1 MSIRLTRPRAVR
13 PGDRLAIVA
22 PASPFDRGEF
32 DAGIE
37 EVRRLGFEPVF
48 DERVFA
54 RRGFVAGAPGL
65 RARAL
70 REALTDPS
78 IAGVL
83 CVRGGYGSVQVL
95 PWLDPREIAAARKP
109 IVGYSDITSLLVFI
123 TGHAGLV
130 AFHGPTVAGRLGRG
144 ERGYD
149 RATFLAALCK
159 ATPMGEVG
167 SRSLRTVKPGEAAG
181 PLFGGTLTQLLASLA
196 TPFAFD
202 PPDEHVLFLDEVNE
216 RPYRLDRMLVQLRL
230 SGLLARASA
239 VIFGELPGCDE
250 PGGTPTAWSV
260 IEDALADF
268 AGPIVT
274 GLPSGHTTGAALT
287 LPLGVQTR
295 VVADDHPRVV
305 IEEAAV
311 EP

>member
-1 MSIRLTRPRAVR
+1 
-13 PGDRLAIVA
+13 
-22 PASPFDRGEF
+22 
-32 DAGIE
+32 
-37 EVRRLGFEPVF
+37 VF

-54 RRGFVAGAPGL
+54 RRGFVAGPPAV
-65 RARAL
+65 RAQAL
-70 REALTDPS
+70 RDALADPS

-95 PWLDPREIAAARKP
+95 PLLDAGEIAAARKP
-109 IVGYSDITSLLVFI
+109 IVGYSDITSLLVFV
-123 TGHAGLV
+123 TGRAGLV

-144 ERGYD
+144 GLGYD
-149 RATFLAALCK
+149 RATFLAALCQ
-159 ATPMGEVG
+159 AVPMGEVG
-167 SRSLRTVKPGEAAG
+167 SGSLRTVRPGEAAG
-181 PLFGGTLTQLLASLA
+181 PLLGGTLTQLLASLA

-202 PPDEHVLFLDEVNE
+202 PPAGHVLFLDEVNE

-239 VIFGELPGCDE
+239 VVFGELPGCDE
-250 PGGTPTAWSV
+250 PGGAPTAWSV
-260 IEDALADF
+260 VEDALADF
-268 AGPIVT
+268 PGPVVT

-287 LPLGVQTR
+287 LPLGVRAR
-295 VVADDHPRVV
+295 VAAGGHAHLV

>member
-1 MSIRLTRPRAVR
+1 MSLTRPRALR
-13 PGDRLAIVA
+13 SGDRLAIVA

-54 RRGFVAGAPGL
+54 RRGFVAGDPGL
-65 RARAL
+65 RAQVL
-70 REALTDPS
+70 REALADPS

-95 PWLDPREIAAARKP
+95 PLLDAAQVAAARKP
-109 IVGYSDITSLLVFI
+109 IVGYSDLTSLLVFV
-123 TGHAGLV
+123 TGQAGLV

-149 RATFLAALCK
+149 RATFLAALSG
-159 ATPMGEVG
+159 AAPIGEVG
-167 SRSLRTVKPGEAAG
+167 GSALSTVRPGEAAG

-202 PPDEHVLFLDEVNE
+202 PPPGYVLFLDEVNE

-230 SGLLARASA
+230 AGLLARASA
-239 VIFGELPGCDE
+239 VVFGELPGCDE
-250 PGGTPTAWSV
+250 PGGSPTA
-260 IEDALADF
+260 ADVVRDVLGDF
-268 AGPIVT
+268 RGPVAM
-274 GLPSGHTTGAALT
+274 GLPSGHTNGRALT
-287 LPLGVQTR
+287 LPLGVTCTVR
-295 VVADDHPRVV
+295 ASTEAHLV

>member
-1 MSIRLTRPRAVR
+1 MPLTRPRALR
-13 PGDRLAIVA
+13 SGDRLAIVA

-32 DAGIE
+32 DAGVE

-54 RRGFVAGAPGL
+54 RRGFVAGDPGL
-65 RARAL
+65 RAQVL
-70 REALTDPS
+70 REALADPS

-83 CVRGGYGSVQVL
+83 CVRGGYGSVHVL
-95 PWLDPREIAAARKP
+95 PLLDAAQVAAARKP
-109 IVGYSDITSLLVFI
+109 IVGYSDLTSLLVFV
-123 TGHAGLV
+123 TGQAGLV

-149 RATFLAALCK
+149 RATFLAALSG
-159 ATPMGEVG
+159 AAPMGEVG
-167 SRSLRTVKPGEAAG
+167 GGALSTVRPGEAAG

-202 PPDEHVLFLDEVNE
+202 PPAGHVLFLDEVNE

-230 SGLLARASA
+230 SGLLARAAA
-239 VIFGELPGCDE
+239 VVFGELPGCDE
-250 PGGTPTAWSV
+250 PGGAPTARAV
-260 IEDALADF
+260 VEEALADF
-268 AGPIVT
+268 GGPVLT
-274 GLPSGHTTGAALT
+274 GLPSGHTTGPALT
-287 LPLGVQTR
+287 LPLGVRAR
-295 VVADDHPRVV
+295 VIADGRPRVA